1 MTFIDVGVTNRRVFF
16 LSDYPEK
23 SLLEYYSYT
32 HPQWK
37 YIERVRPGWDG
48 LVSFL
53 KDDEVPAG
61 LFWATK
67 KEIEEKLRINFRI
80 KAKLEWP
87 KWKTT
92 NLLGSD
98 RSFQNECR
106 DAMIRASRFGGGLV
120 INCTRCVDGDT
131 YIDCPRDLK
140 KYPYGIKIKDLVG
153 KQPWLYSFSR
163 KKQRVV
169 LSKADWVRQTGEQVP
184 VYRVWFQLRGQKNRW
199 GGRKVEFLDYLDAT
213 AEHLLLMRER
223 RGTLKTG
230 APHFYNG
237 YEYKA
242 VKDLVPGDRV
252 MPLFRTYGEIG
263 GGYACLNLN
272 DGTKKIEHRFILDE
286 LEGEKDADKWHGHHR
301 NENVLD
307 NRVENLEWKQKSKHY
322 SDHASKRNSEGG
334 DFGWQNT
341 TGVHPKGMLGK
352 KQSKYHAER
361 TKEWADRC
369 WEEKCKTDEWRRK
382 DVLEDLYCV
391 KGLSSNKIAKIYGVQ
406 PYSILNALKRNK
418 LNVENNHKVE
428 SVEFLGYRDVYDISV
443 PKYHNFCANGIF
455 VHNSGKTRIA
465 AMLFSC
471 LKGPVCFIVDQL
483 VLMEQAKSDLQ
494 NDLKE
499 EIGWVGDSD
508 FEPRRVTVATR
519 QTMFLHQNR
528 REFKDW
534 TKKLEVIVID
544 EIHAQMNKSNFSVI
558 EQIQPKAVFGLTAT
572 LQLNKK
578 YIRTKAYSIAG
589 PVVYSYPIAR
599 GQEEGFLAKGISVSV
614 GYQNEI
620 ERSGMYRRFYNRRWR
635 KWEMK
640 SKWKELYDKHI
651 VDNDE
656 RNFLIESLVRKNYGR
671 DKYTI
676 VLVTRLRHLK
686 TLSDRFGDIPHRVVS
701 GTFEGKSVKVK
712 DRMKFK
718 DKFEE
723 GKVRLILAN
732 VVFSKGITIKRVDV
746 VIDAAAGKNPDDALQ
761 KYGRGIGLHDDKI
774 GLLHF
779 DISDY
784 DTQNE
789 KNYFSRSAKAR
800 RKALQNA
807 GVEVHK
813 LRWQDETDTEGIVD
827 RAERWLNQTG
837 KNFS

>member
-1 MTFIDVGVTNRRVFF
+1 MNFIDVGITNRRAFF
-16 LSDYPEK
+16 LSPDYPEK
-23 SLLEYYSYT
+23 ALLEYYSYT

-53 KDDEVPAG
+53 KNDEVPAG

-67 KEIEEKLRINFRI
+67 KEIEEKLGINFRI
-80 KAKLEWP
+80 KSRLEWP
-87 KWKTT
+87 GFKTS

-98 RSFQNECR
+98 RVFQNECR
-106 DAMIRASRFGGGLV
+106 DAMIKASRFGGGLV
-120 INCTRCVDGDT
+120 INATR
-131 YIDCPRDLK
+131 
-140 KYPYGIKIKDLVG
+140 
-153 KQPWLYSFSR
+153 
-163 KKQRVV
+163 
-169 LSKADWVRQTGEQVP
+169 
-184 VYRVWFQLRGQKNRW
+184 
-199 GGRKVEFLDYLDAT
+199 
-213 AEHLLLMRER
+213 
-223 RGTLKTG
+223 
-230 APHFYNG
+230 
-237 YEYKA
+237 
-242 VKDLVPGDRV
+242 
-252 MPLFRTYGEIG
+252 
-263 GGYACLNLN
+263 
-272 DGTKKIEHRFILDE
+272 
-286 LEGEKDADKWHGHHR
+286 
-301 NENVLD
+301 
-307 NRVENLEWKQKSKHY
+307 
-322 SDHASKRNSEGG
+322 
-334 DFGWQNT
+334 
-341 TGVHPKGMLGK
+341 
-352 KQSKYHAER
+352 
-361 TKEWADRC
+361 
-369 WEEKCKTDEWRRK
+369 
-382 DVLEDLYCV
+382 
-391 KGLSSNKIAKIYGVQ
+391 
-406 PYSILNALKRNK
+406 
-418 LNVENNHKVE
+418 
-428 SVEFLGYRDVYDISV
+428 
-443 PKYHNFCANGIF
+443 
-455 VHNSGKTRIA
+455 SGKTRIA

-483 VLMEQAKSDLQ
+483 ILMEQAKSDLQ
-494 NDLKE
+494 NDLNE

-508 FEPRRVTVATR
+508 FEPKRVTVATR

-534 TKKLEVIVID
+534 TRELEVVVID

-558 EQIQPKAVFGLTAT
+558 ERIEPKAVFGLTAT

-578 YIRTKAYSIAG
+578 HIRTKAYAIAG
-589 PVVYSYPIAR
+589 PIVYTYPLLR
-599 GQEEGFLAKGISVSV
+599 GQEEGILAKGISVSV

-620 ERSGMYRRFYNRRWR
+620 QKGEMYSRFFNRRWR

-640 SKWKELYDKHI
+640 SKWKELYDKYI

-656 RNFLIESLVRKNYGR
+656 RNFLIESLVRKNYIR

-686 TLSDRFGDIPHRVVS
+686 QLSDRFSDIPHRVVS
-701 GTFEGKSVKVK
+701 GTFEGKSIKVK

-746 VIDAAAGKNPDDALQ
+746 VIDASAGKNPDDALQ
-761 KYGRGIGLHDDKI
+761 KYGRGIGLHENKV

-789 KNYFSRSAKAR
+789 KNYFSRSAKSR
-800 RKALQNA
+800 RKALQDA

-827 RAERWLNQTG
+827 RAERWLDQTG
-837 KNFS
+837 K